1 MSKNKSNYTPKPVVK
16 GFSKAKSL
24 TYKNRVV
31 KIVEDNSSDI
41 IKYGA
46 DNAFPQKLIK
56 QLDESGTATS
66 CIDILTQY
74 IYANGLVNEELGNTM
89 INETQTFNELISEL
103 STYVSPFQAVPLYV
117 MRGLDGKVASV
128 KVLPFEQIRK
138 TKQGTYILNPT
149 FGDKHKKEKDKE
161 FPAFYGSII
170 TPQEVREHILEWG
183 EDVGEILYFFRKKPL
198 KNIYPIPTYFSAIED
213 INTDT
218 ELSKYELETVINSFL
233 ASGILN
239 IVGNYDNTTKD
250 EHGRTEQDY
259 MDDALESFTG
269 NKKDADGAS
278 GRQKL
283 LILQAKTKEE
293 LAVFQP
299 LSNEGVLN
307 ASDLATKRIAEK
319 VSRAFGVPPFLIGLG
334 GNVGFA
340 TNIIADNIMLFNNRV
355 LVLQELITD
364 ALELCFTQFNFKLTQ
379 LNPIKYIPSEVY
391 AKLTDAEIRAI
402 GGYETEENKATSNIT
417 LAQTLGVGGTQSL
430 VGILQDSILTPD
442 QKVNTLVILF
452 GLSQEQAEKLVKT
465 NIQPNGIQTPNN

>member
-74 IYANGLVNEELGNTM
+74 IYANGLANEVLGNTM
-89 INETQTFNELISEL
+89 INETQTFNELISES
-103 STYVSPFQAVPLYV
+103 STYVAPFHAICFYV
-117 MRGLDGKVASV
+117 MRGIDGKVKAL
-128 KVLPFEQIRK
+128 KVVPFEQVRK
-138 TKQGTYILNPT
+138 SKEGTFIINPT
-149 FGDKHKKEKDKE
+149 FGDKYNQKKDKE
-161 FPAFYGSII
+161 YPAFYGAEIS
-170 TPQEVREHILEWG
+170 PEQLAQHIADWG
-183 EDVGEILYFFRKKPL
+183 EDKGEILYYFRKKPM
-198 KNIYPIPTYFSAIED
+198 KNIYPIPTYYSGIED
-213 INTDT
+213 INSDT
-218 ELSKYELETVINSFL
+218 ELSKYELETITNSFL
-233 ASGILN
+233 PSGILN

-259 MDDALESFTG
+259 MDMALEAFTG
-269 NKKDADGAS
+269 NVKDSTGAS

-293 LAVFQP
+293 LAVYQP
-299 LSNEGVLN
+299 ISNEGVLN

-319 VSRAFGVPPFLIGLG
+319 VARLFGVPPFLIGLG

-340 TNIIADNIMLFNNRV
+340 TNIIADNIKLFNNRV
-355 LVLQELITD
+355 LLLQNIITD
-364 ALELCFTQFNFKLTQ
+364 ALETCFPNGDFRITQ
-379 LNPIKYIPSEVY
+379 L
-391 AKLTDAEIRAI
+391 
-402 GGYETEENKATSNIT
+402 
-417 LAQTLGVGGTQSL
+417 
-430 VGILQDSILTPD
+430 
-442 QKVNTLVILF
+442 
-452 GLSQEQAEKLVKT
+452 EQF